1 MTLNICLFEPEI
13 PHNTGAIA
21 RTCALTRT
29 RLHLI
34 KPLGFSIQDKYLKRA
49 GLDYWHLV
57 DLTTYESLDDFF
69 EKTRGSRYFFAS
81 TKAKAIYTEVS
92 YEDGDFII
100 FGKETAGL
108 PAEIHEQ
115 YADQMI
121 HIPMLKSI
129 ARSLNLANAANIIL
143 FEALRQLD
151 YPYME

>member
-13 PHNTGAIA
+13 PHNTGSIA
-21 RTCALTRT
+21 RTCALTKT

-57 DLTTYESLDDFF
+57 DITTYESLDAFF
-69 EKTRGSRYFFAS
+69 KETEGARYFFAT
-81 TKAKAIYTEVS
+81 TKGKVTYSEVS
-92 YEDGDFII
+92 YRDGDFII

-108 PAEIHEQ
+108 PEEVHEK
-115 YADQMI
+115 YPDQMI

-129 ARSLNLANAANIIL
+129 DRSLNLANAANIIL

-151 YPYME
+151 FPFMV

>member
-21 RTCALTRT
+21 RTCALTKT

-49 GLDYWHLV
+49 GLDYWPLV
-57 DLTTYESLDDFF
+57 DLTVYDSLDDFF
-69 EKTRGSRYFFAS
+69 KATEGSRYFFAS
-81 TKAKAIYTEVS
+81 SKAKATYTDIT
-92 YEDGDFII
+92 YQDGDFII

-108 PAEIHEQ
+108 PEEIHVK
-115 YADQMI
+115 YADNLI
-121 HIPMLKSI
+121 HIPMLKSVG
-129 ARSLNLANAANIIL
+129 RSLNLANAANIIL

-151 YPYME
+151 FPYME